1 MKKSIFCMALM
12 AMTIAFVGCKSD
24 EPSNGSQDGGDY
36 QLDSIIS
43 YTIDGTKEYK
53 TILDYNYGND
63 QLILTRFDYV
73 WENNQWI
80 EDGKSVITCTGKI
93 TNMTQGCYNF
103 LSYNPAMFK
112 ATIGWSKVSSISQDR
127 WQKQERNEDTYIVDA
142 NGFLTEID
150 YQSGDEYSTNQ
161 EKETFI
167 SNSQGQ
173 PISSEHYLKDPTGT
187 TLLPY
192 YDGDWKIWSKSKY
205 TYNNDGKLTMIM
217 DAEWD
222 YEKEDLGDFQK
233 YVEISYNGNQ
243 IELVRFDG
251 DEKQYGKSIY
261 TYDGHGN
268 ISTCKNYYGSPQHE
282 GEWELEGINQYYYSK
297 VK

>member
-1 MKKSIFCMALM
+1 MALM

-53 TILDYNYGND
+53 LILDFNYGND
-63 QLILTRFDYV
+63 QLILMRYDYV

-80 EDGKSVITCTGKI
+80 EDGQSVITYTGKI

-112 ATIGWSKVSSISQDR
+112 ATIGWNKVSSISQDR
-127 WQKQERNEDTYIVDA
+127 WQKQERDEDTYTVDA
-142 NGFLTEID
+142 NGFLTGID
-150 YQSGDEYSTNQ
+150 YQFGDGYRTDQ

-192 YDGDWKIWSKSKY
+192 CDWKIWSKSKY
-205 TYNNDGKLTMIM
+205 TYNNDGKLILEMISEW
-217 DAEWD
+217 DEYHAEWG
-222 YEKEDLGDFQK
+222 EFRKSM
-233 YVEISYNGNQ
+233 EISYNGNQ
-243 IELVRFDG
+243 VEYTRFEG
-251 DEKQYGKSIY
+251 VWRKARKYIY

-268 ISTCKNYYGSPQHE
+268 ISTCKNYYGSEQQE
-282 GEWELEGINQYYYSK
+282 GVWDFDGTDEYYYSK

>member
-1 MKKSIFCMALM
+1 MKKSIFSMALM

-24 EPSNGSQDGGDY
+24 EPSNGSQDGGNY

-43 YTIDGTKEYK
+43 YTIDGTKTYK
-53 TILDYNYGND
+53 EILDYNYGND
-63 QLILTRFDYV
+63 QLILTRYDYV

-103 LSYNPAMFK
+103 LSYHPGQFK
-112 ATIGWSKVSSISQDR
+112 ETIGWSKENSISQDR
-127 WQKQERNEDTYIVDA
+127 WQKQERHEDTYTVDA

-161 EKETFI
+161 NKETFI

-173 PISSEHYLKDPTGT
+173 PISSE
-187 TLLPY
+187 Y
-192 YDGDWKIWSKSKY
+192 YKFEGDWKIWSKSKY

-222 YEKEDLGDFQK
+222 YEKEDLGEFRK
-233 YVEISYNGNQ
+233 SIEISYNGNQ
-243 IELVRFDG
+243 VEVTHFEG
-251 DEKQYGKSIY
+251 GWWYKAYKYIY

-268 ISTCKNYYGSPQHE
+268 ISTCKRYYGSDQQDGVWDFGGTDE
-282 GEWELEGINQYYYSK
+282 YYYSK

>member
-1 MKKSIFCMALM
+1 MKKSIFSMALM

-36 QLDSIIS
+36 QLDSVID

-63 QLILTRFDYV
+63 QLILTRYDYV
-73 WENNQWI
+73 WENYQWI
-80 EDGKSVITCTGKI
+80 ENGKSVITCTGKI

-103 LSYNPAMFK
+103 LSRYPDELK
-112 ATIGWSKVSSISQDR
+112 ETIGWSKVSFIRYDSYYDGDWR
-127 WQKQERNEDTYIVDA
+127 KKDDDEDTYTIDA

-150 YQSGDEYSTNQ
+150 YQSYPSYLVDSKR
-161 EKETFI
+161 KEVFT

-173 PISSEHYLKDPTGT
+173 PISSE
-187 TLLPY
+187 Y
-192 YDGDWKIWSKSKY
+192 YKFEGDWKIWSKSKY

-217 DAEWD
+217 NAEWD
-222 YEKEDLGDFQK
+222 YEKEDLGEFRK
-233 YVEISYNGNQ
+233 SVEISYNGNQ
-243 IELVRFDG
+243 IELISIDNLW
-251 DEKQYGKSIY
+251 EKSGKYMY
-261 TYDGHGN
+261 TYDGYGN
-268 ISTCKNYYGSPQHE
+268 ISNVKWYSGSPQHE